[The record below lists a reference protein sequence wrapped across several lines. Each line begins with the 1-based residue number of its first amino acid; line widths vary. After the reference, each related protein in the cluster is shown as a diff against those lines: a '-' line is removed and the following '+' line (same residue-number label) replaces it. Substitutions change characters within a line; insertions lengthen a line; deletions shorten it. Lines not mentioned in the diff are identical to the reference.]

1 MIIEHISELNN
12 FYFFSLI
19 VWILLSIITF
29 FVLLILSPPTY
40 GRHIKSTAASISNRW
55 GWFLMELP
63 AIVLLP
69 IFYFWNS
76 PEINVVTLCFI
87 SLYMLHYFN
96 RIFIFPFRIKTRG
109 KRIPLLIVFYAVVF
123 NLCNT
128 YFIGYFFGNMG
139 KLYNDSWFFSP
150 YFIIGILIFSLG
162 AYLNNISDHILI
174 RLRNSKNKEYRI
186 PRRGLFKYV
195 SCPNYTGEIIE
206 WVGFAILT
214 FSIPTAAFA
223 LWTMANLVPRAI
235 DHHDWYKNKFKDYPK
250 SRRALIPFIL

>member
-1 MIIEHISELNN
+1 
-12 FYFFSLI
+12 
-19 VWILLSIITF
+19 
-29 FVLLILSPPTY
+29 
-40 GRHIKSTAASISNRW
+40 
-55 GWFLMELP
+55 
-63 AIVLLP
+63 
-69 IFYFWNS
+69 
-76 PEINVVTLCFI
+76 
-87 SLYMLHYFN
+87 
-96 RIFIFPFRIKTRG
+96 
-109 KRIPLLIVFYAVVF
+109 
-123 NLCNT
+123 
-128 YFIGYFFGNMG
+128 MG

-235 DHHDWYKNKFKDYPK
+235 AHHDWYKNKFKDYPK